1 MARLAVLHRATLCIL
16 LWLCCPFPVMAAE
29 PVEVIVE
36 GVDGAALKNV
46 REALALP
53 PGLVRGGKV
62 DRLWLEHIEHQAAT
76 KVLTALEP
84 FGYYHARVSTSIE
97 SAAEGR
103 YRLRVRVTPGVPVHV
118 RSINVAVEGP
128 GAGEAPLKELAA
140 AFPLHKGD
148 ILLQQQYE
156 EAKGRLLSRAQEL
169 GYLDGAFAV
178 HRICISKSES
188 SADIELVLE
197 TGGRYRF
204 GDVRIEGGDGYPDRF
219 LRRYLAFR
227 PGEIFSP
234 AKLGETQVNFTNS
247 ERFKEVIV
255 IPEKDKARDLV
266 MPVLVKLA
274 PAPSR
279 SLRPG
284 IGYGT
289 DTGARVG
296 LRYRD
301 LDMFRLGHDLN
312 INLYIAE
319 NLQGLSAGYT
329 IPSYRDIRGSTGVQL
344 NLQRE
349 DVTTYVSRLASLEVD
364 RNHRFDAGRLGTAYV
379 RLQQEDFT
387 IGAQNAGTRL
397 VLPGL
402 RFTDNHYD
410 NLIRPLKGYR
420 YDVEVRGTTR
430 FMGSDTSLL
439 QVVAQGSTLVPLPW
453 RLSLH
458 TRAKAGATLFS
469 DPLSELPVSLRF
481 FAGGDQSVRG
491 YTYQSLG
498 PRDANGNVV
507 GGKQLLVGSTELER
521 ALFQNWG
528 VSLFYDAGNAFNTF
542 DTVYLFQGA
551 GVGVHY
557 YSPIGAINLY
567 LARQIGVPQPAYH
580 IHFTMGFEL

>member
-1 MARLAVLHRATLCIL
+1 MYL
-16 LWLCCPFPVMAAE
+16 LIWLSCPFPVMAAE
-29 PVEVIVE
+29 PVELVIE
-36 GVDGAALKNV
+36 GVEGAALKNV

-53 PGLVRGGKV
+53 AGLVREGKV
-62 DRLWLEHIEHQAAT
+62 DRLWLEHIELQAAA

-84 FGYYHARVSTSIE
+84 FGFYDARVIASIE
-97 SAAEGR
+97 AVAEGR
-103 YRLRVRVTPGVPVHV
+103 YRLRIMVEPGVPVRV
-118 RSINVAVEGP
+118 RVVEVALRGP
-128 GAGEAPLKELAA
+128 GGEEDALKKLVAS
-140 AFPLHKGD
+140 FPLHKGD
-148 ILLQQQYE
+148 ILQQQVYE
-156 EAKGRLLSRAQEL
+156 EAKGGLLSQAQGL
-169 GYLDGAFAV
+169 GYLDAAFAV
-178 HRICISKSES
+178 HRIRITKEQS
-188 SADIELVLE
+188 SADIELILD

-204 GDVRIEGGDGYPDRF
+204 GDVRIEGAAGYPDRF

-227 PGEIFSP
+227 SGDTFSP
-234 AKLGETQVNFTNS
+234 AKLSETQINFTNS

-255 IPEKDKARDLV
+255 IPERDKARDLV
-266 MPVLVKLA
+266 MPVLVKLS

-279 SLRPG
+279 HLRPG

-289 DTGARVG
+289 DTGARMS
-296 LRYRD
+296 LRYHD
-301 LDMFRLGHDLN
+301 LNMFQIGHDLD

-329 IPSYRDIRGSTGVQL
+329 IPSYRDIKGSTGVQL

-349 DVTTYVSRLASLEVD
+349 DVTTYVSRLASLELD
-364 RNHRFDAGRLGTAYV
+364 RNHSFGIGRLGTAYV

-410 NLIRPLKGYR
+410 NLIRPSKGYH
-420 YDVEVRGTTR
+420 YEVEVRGTSR
-430 FMGSDTSLL
+430 VMGSDTGLL
-439 QVVAQGSTLVPLPW
+439 QVLAQGSALIPLPW
-453 RLSLH
+453 RLSFH
-458 TRAKAGATLFS
+458 TRARAGITLLS

-498 PRDANGNVV
+498 PKDASGNVV
-507 GGKQLLVGSTELER
+507 GGKQLMVGSAELER
-521 ALFQNWG
+521 ALFQSWG

-542 DTVYLFQGA
+542 DNVYLFQGA

-567 LARQIGVPQPAYH
+567 LARQIGVAQPGYH